1 MHGVIIVAFFGSP
14 RMEKKRNIERW
25 GGGRETGYLGT
36 GNSGKVS
43 HVATDAELLKVDRK
57 NTWFWNVDG
66 SQLFAINDEE
76 IGRGTGE
83 AGMAT
88 PCDLDY
94 ILLSG
99 SVDIFGD
106 PRKLGYWPSLG
117 RTSYFSHCP
126 GSAAP
131 SGAKEVQAAA
141 AAVQLNHL
149 GLVTLK
155 LSGMQ
160 FLRKHLELV
169 GCGNR
174 YILGTKGKVKVYI

>member
-1 MHGVIIVAFFGSP
+1 M
-14 RMEKKRNIERW
+14 
-25 GGGRETGYLGT
+25 GRGRDRLSWHRKQWKGAD
-36 GNSGKVS
+36 
-43 HVATDAELLKVDRK
+43 VATDPEMLKVDRR

-83 AGMAT
+83 AGMGT

-106 PRKLGYWPSLG
+106 PRKLGCWPSLG
-117 RTSYFSHCP
+117 RTSFFSHCP
-126 GSAAP
+126 GSAAR
-131 SGAKEVQAAA
+131 SGAKEVQAAAA

-155 LSGMQ
+155 LSGMP